1 MTKQELQKLSEAL
14 IKANE
19 CALEC
24 ANVADNGSCNFDTP
38 LLLVKMT
45 EKQAETLPVK
55 VSKCRYGIWKGC
67 WFVHGNLFGMGN
79 RRTTMAEAI
88 SKSLNESGFDSAVYY
103 QLD

>member
-1 MTKQELQKLSEAL
+1 MTKQELQKLAEAL

-19 CALEC
+19 CAMEC
-24 ANVADNGSCNFDTP
+24 ASVADNGSCNFDTP
-38 LLLVKMT
+38 MLLVKMT
-45 EKQAETLPVK
+45 KKQAESLPVE
-55 VSKCRYGIWKGC
+55 VRKCEYGIWKGA
-67 WFVHGNLFGMGN
+67 WFVYGNLWGQAN